1 MAQKSLYIQ
10 KNVGPIDQGVRIILG
25 TTLIILPTIFQWPTW
40 TIAVLAAIGGSQIIE
55 GINDY

>member
-25 TTLIILPTIFQWPTW
+25 TTLIILPTTFQWPAW
-40 TIAVLAAIGGSQIIE
+40 TIAVLGAIGGSQIIE
-55 GINDY
+55 GITAY

>member
-10 KNVGPIDQGVRIILG
+10 KNVGPVDQGVRIILG
-25 TTLIILPTIFQWPTW
+25 ITLIVLPANLQWPAW

-55 GINDY
+55 GITAY